1 MRKFTII
8 ILLLSN
14 FFVFSPVVPAQNADI
29 DLLKRVHYAAPGLKP
44 VSVFLSETAVPIN
57 LAVPVAIGSYGL
69 INQDNDLI
77 KDAIFIAMA
86 SGINLGM
93 TEMLKRSIQ
102 RQRPGYAYP
111 DDITMYKLKT
121 DYAMPSGHTSGCF
134 ATATALSLKYP
145 EWYVVVPAYVWAT
158 SVGLSRMHLGMHY
171 PTDVLAGAA
180 LGAGSAYLSYKLN
193 EWIWNN
199 YDIKGFKII
208 RKE

>member
-1 MRKFTII
+1 MRKFTIF

-14 FFVFSPVVPAQNADI
+14 LFVFKGGMSAQNTDI
-29 DLLKRVHYAAPGLKP
+29 ELLKRVHQAAPGLKP
-44 VSVFLSETAVPIN
+44 ISVFLSESAIPLN

-69 INQDNDLI
+69 INQDKDLI
-77 KDAIFIAMA
+77 KDAICIAMA

-93 TEMLKRSIQ
+93 TEILKRSIQ
-102 RQRPGYAYP
+102 RVRPGYTYP
-111 DDITMYKLKT
+111 SEITMYKLKT

-134 ATATALSLKYP
+134 ATATVLSLKYP

-171 PTDVLAGAA
+171 PSDVLAGAA

-199 YDIKGFKII
+199 YDIKGFKIV
-208 RKE
+208 RK

>member
-1 MRKFTII
+1 MRKFTIF

-14 FFVFSPVVPAQNADI
+14 LFVFKGGMSAQNADI
-29 DLLKRVHYAAPGLKP
+29 EFLKRVHQAAPGLKP
-44 VSVFLSETAVPIN
+44 ISVFLSESAIPLN

-69 INQDNDLI
+69 INQDKDLI
-77 KDAIFIAMA
+77 KDAICIAMA

-93 TEMLKRSIQ
+93 TEILKRSIQ
-102 RQRPGYAYP
+102 RVRPGYTYP
-111 DDITMYKLKT
+111 SEITMYKLKT

-134 ATATALSLKYP
+134 ATATVLSLKYP

-171 PTDVLAGAA
+171 PSDVLAGAA

-199 YDIKGFKII
+199 YDIKGFKIV
-208 RKE
+208 RK

>member
-1 MRKFTII
+1 MRKFTIF

-14 FFVFSPVVPAQNADI
+14 IFIFNHKSLAQHADI
-29 DLLKRVHYAAPGLKP
+29 DLLKKINQGAPGLKP
-44 VSVFLSETAVPIN
+44 VSVFLSETAIPLN
-57 LAVPVAIGSYGL
+57 LAVPVAIGGYGL
-69 INQDNDLI
+69 INQDKDLL
-77 KDAIFIAMA
+77 KDAFYIAFA
-86 SGINLGM
+86 SGVNLGM
-93 TEMLKRSIQ
+93 TEILKRSIQ
-102 RQRPGYAYP
+102 RERPGTAYP

-145 EWYVVVPAYVWAT
+145 EWYVVVPAYAWAV

-199 YDIKGFKII
+199 YDIKGFKVI
-208 RKE
+208 RK

>member
-1 MRKFTII
+1 MRKFTIF

-14 FFVFSPVVPAQNADI
+14 FYLFNHEVSAQNADI
-29 DLLKRVHYAAPGLKP
+29 DLLKRVHHAKPGLKP
-44 VSVFLSETAVPIN
+44 VSVFLSETAIPIN

-69 INQDNDLI
+69 INQNKDII
-77 KDAIFIAMA
+77 KDAVGIALA

-93 TEMLKRSIQ
+93 TEILKRSIQ
-102 RQRPGYAYP
+102 RERPGYTYSGE
-111 DDITMYKLKT
+111 ITMYKLKT

-199 YDIKGFKII
+199 YDIKGFKIV
-208 RKE
+208 RK

>member
-1 MRKFTII
+1 MRKFTIF

-14 FFVFSPVVPAQNADI
+14 FFVFSHLVSAQNADV
-29 DLLKRVHYAAPGLKP
+29 DLLRQVNHAVPRLKP
-44 VSVFLSETAVPIN
+44 VSVFLSETAIPLN

-69 INQDNDLI
+69 INSNKDFI
-77 KDAIFIAMA
+77 KDACYIALA
-86 SGINLGM
+86 SAINLGM
-93 TEMLKRSIQ
+93 TVILKESI
-102 RQRPGYAYP
+102 RRERPGETYP
-111 DDITMYKLKT
+111 EYITMYKKAI
-121 DYAMPSGHTSGCF
+121 DFAMPSGHTSTCF

-145 EWYVVVPAYVWAT
+145 EWYIIVPAYAWAT

-199 YDIKGFKII
+199 YDIRGWRII
-208 RKE
+208 RK